1 MSFQLIYHATVQET
15 LQNGRMVSRSRSIPH
30 LLEEELINLSST
42 LYPGTE
48 CGTTPQFAYTIA
60 ECGGTQFHVI
70 SYLLQSK
77 GGSTATYTA
86 HHLALTHDEV
96 QSLRRNASRPTPA
109 GIALALSNI
118 GLWCTTNADQRFHY
132 IDDEPRLTAA
142 ALPDA
147 ALQPTWKRLTG
158 HKNNARAFFS
168 APYDRGCV
176 ITISEQTPASDILHL
191 IHECDWLSAT
201 RGWGKS
207 FTTHAGPNCPA
218 AKYNRLF
225 TTEGSEQAAHAAQMN
240 EPLLPITP
248 ELEIAIPQNA
258 PISAP
263 LGALPPLRYTPQQ
276 APPSPAPQG
285 YLPYKYTETPDD
297 AVFNI
302 LPRPNKWVRWSCYLG
317 GVLILWSAVTLI
329 SGLMMDE
336 AVELRDS
343 IVEHVN
349 TEEDLLFL
357 SRLAASEY
365 SPDSTKRQLDR
376 SEARLRNYPGK
387 AHSQRD
393 TLLECLT
400 LLRSASEDTRG
411 HAANLRR
418 LRECSSALKLNEENM
433 CRLYMH
439 ESTHACTAQDWAGS
453 CNNEQERAEWQQLLA
468 EAPAMVEWLSEPP
481 FFSYMEPLSVLPAPA
496 ETTADSPQAE
506 TETST
511 EEP

>member
-1 MSFQLIYHATVQET
+1 
-15 LQNGRMVSRSRSIPH
+15 MVSRSRSIPH
-30 LLEEELINLSST
+30 LLEEELIRLSNT
-42 LYPGTE
+42 LYLGPD
-48 CGTTPQFAYTIA
+48 CDHSPQFVYTVA

-70 SYLLQSK
+70 SFLQQSQE
-77 GGSTATYTA
+77 GSSTTYTA

-118 GLWCTTNADQRFHY
+118 GLWCTTNAGQRFHY

-158 HKNNARAFFS
+158 HKNNARAFFT

-176 ITISEQTPASDILHL
+176 ITISEQTPANDILHL
-191 IHECDWLSAT
+191 LHECDWLSAT

-207 FTTHAGPNCPA
+207 FATYAGPACPA
-218 AKYNRLF
+218 AEYNRLF
-225 TTEGSEQAAHAAQMN
+225 TTEGSEHAARAAKTAV
-240 EPLLPITP
+240 PILPVTP

-263 LGALPPLRYTPQQ
+263 LGTLPPLRVTPQQ

-285 YLPYKYTETPDD
+285 YLPYKYTETPDE

-302 LPRPNKWVRWSCYLG
+302 LPRPNKWIRWSCYLS
-317 GVLILWSAVTLI
+317 GVLVLWSAVTLI
-329 SGLMMDE
+329 SGLMMDD

-376 SEARLRNYPGK
+376 IEARLRNYPGK
-387 AHSQRD
+387 EHSHRD

-411 HAANLRR
+411 HATNLRR
-418 LRECSSALKLNEENM
+418 LRECSSSLKLDEENM

-439 ESTHACTAQDWAGS
+439 ESIHACTPRDWADS
-453 CNNEQERAEWQQLLA
+453 CNDEPERTEWRQLLA
-468 EAPAMVEWLSEPP
+468 DAPSMAKWLSEPP
-481 FFSYMEPLSVLPAPA
+481 FFSYMEPLSVLPEPTEITT
-496 ETTADSPQAE
+496 ETPQAE
-506 TETST
+506 AESSA
-511 EEP
+511 EEN